1 MGESLGMEKLKTEFR
16 RASPPIFGV
25 WSEEKVGIGLVVL
38 RSGCTGRA
46 NDDVWTRSG
55 VVDGEYDV
63 GFWHVS
69 TSVGEEEVDI
79 EDAAETS
86 LTADTADL
94 IVAVVAEDPDDDI
107 DPIVGLLTPVEDAA
121 VGVGVLPKNI
131 DSLLVDDVEGLVRP
145 SVRLS
150 VDENADG

>member
-1 MGESLGMEKLKTEFR
+1 M
-16 RASPPIFGV
+16 SP
-25 WSEEKVGIGLVVL
+25 
-38 RSGCTGRA
+38 
-46 NDDVWTRSG
+46 
-55 VVDGEYDV
+55 
-63 GFWHVS
+63 
-69 TSVGEEEVDI
+69 SVGEEEIDI
-79 EDAAETS
+79 EDTAETS

-131 DSLLVDDVEGLVRP
+131 DSLLVDDVEGLVRS